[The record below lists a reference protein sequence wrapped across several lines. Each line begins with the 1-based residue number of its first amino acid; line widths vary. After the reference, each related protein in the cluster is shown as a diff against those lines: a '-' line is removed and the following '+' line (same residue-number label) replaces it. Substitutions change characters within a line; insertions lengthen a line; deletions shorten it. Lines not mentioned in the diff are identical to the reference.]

1 MLCNKLYGSFWVV
14 KYIMNVTSGCQT
26 RKMLIFGFNWTVF
39 LLVTNIQLTI
49 GNAKS
54 VEKYT
59 QCSQRRINKTY
70 KFVCSN
76 LNLRSV
82 PKCQSLNVTDCG
94 LITELHLSGNNIKL
108 LRNGSFTQFPNLV
121 FIDLG
126 GNPVTKFESAA
137 FAGLEHL
144 EKLILSNIAPAGNK
158 LAIFADE
165 IFVPL
170 IRLKYL
176 KLSDSM
182 VDVQHL
188 FETVLCG
195 VTSSIDTLIMNHV
208 FRSNTESSFI
218 VLNSEM
224 SKCFRHMSLKK
235 LFLHDNSIVE
245 IMPDF
250 IIHLRHLEYLSLRLN
265 NIIGNSRAILP
276 ILFDH
281 NLTVFDLGCQNH
293 WQCENYVNPANLPDF
308 KDENIMQSHPTKRNG
323 SEIYLLPNLRTL
335 RLDHIGGQAVTV
347 PIPDICWSNNHLV
360 ELDLSYTIAYSIT
373 GTLEC
378 VWNLKFLNI
387 RGVRLS
393 YLDPMIF
400 QDMVSL
406 QVLLSDDG
414 FSSNN
419 MLGIDSGKKFFENNR
434 DLVYLELSRN
444 GIDILHKEVFKN
456 LHQLRFLNLSHNQ
469 IQHLNDEFE
478 NLTSLQHVDISHNA
492 LTRMPIRLLSVLER
506 NMRKNNSIKGIIN
519 MAGNPF
525 QCSCTLMSEIT
536 RIQMSKVKVTSP
548 NSTQD
553 HLSCILQN
561 GTRIPFSKVM
571 EELISFCHAYSE
583 VTPVV
588 FLTFVYPLCLIVIS
602 LSTCGYKYIWWV
614 KYSWYTI
621 LHLIHKK
628 KQERRNYRFDAF
640 ISYCSEDE
648 DWVRKKLVPKLEK
661 ENSKYNL
668 CLHYRHFVPGRNIT
682 DNIVV
687 AVQTSRKTVLVVTK
701 KYLRS
706 GWCDFETR
714 FAHTH
719 HLHEQTGGVIGII
732 HPEAFKVRGSRGM
745 GLKRLIDSVTYIKWP
760 LEEEH
765 EGLFWLRLKKALGPP
780 MTASVSTENILLI

>member
-14 KYIMNVTSGCQT
+14 KYITNVTSGCQT

-39 LLVTNIQLTI
+39 LLVTSIQLI
-49 GNAKS
+49 GNGKS

-59 QCSQRRINKTY
+59 QCSQSRINKTY
-70 KFVCSN
+70 KINCSN

-82 PKCQSLNVTDCG
+82 PKCKSLNVTDCG
-94 LITELHLSGNNIKL
+94 LITELHLSGNNIQL

-121 FIDLG
+121 YIHLG
-126 GNPVTKFESAA
+126 GNPVKKFESAA

-144 EKLILSNIAPAGNK
+144 ESLKLANIGPAGNK
-158 LAIFADE
+158 QAIFADE

-176 KLSDSM
+176 NLSDS
-182 VDVQHL
+182 VVNVQHL
-188 FETVLCG
+188 FKKVLCG

-208 FRSNTESSFI
+208 FHSNTQSSI
-218 VLNSEM
+218 VVLNSEM
-224 SKCFRHMSLKK
+224 SKCFRHMRLKK
-235 LFLHDNSIVE
+235 LFLHNNKIVE

-250 IIHLRHLEYLSLRLN
+250 VIHLRHLEYLSLRLN
-265 NIIGNSRAILP
+265 NIIGSSRAILD
-276 ILFDH
+276 LLYDH
-281 NLTVFDLGCQNH
+281 NLTVLDLGCQNL
-293 WQCENYVNPANLPDF
+293 WQCENYVYPANLPDF

-323 SEIYLLPNLRTL
+323 SKIYFLPNLRTL
-335 RLDHIGGQAVTV
+335 RLDHVGGQPGPVK
-347 PIPDICWSNNHLV
+347 IPDICWSNNRLV
-360 ELDLSYTIAYSIT
+360 ELDLSYINDHSIT
-373 GTLEC
+373 GTFEC
-378 VWNLKFLNI
+378 FWNLKFLNI
-387 RGVRLS
+387 RGTRLT
-393 YLDPMIF
+393 YLDPLIF

-406 QVLLSDDG
+406 QVLLLDDV

-419 MLGIDSGKKFFENNR
+419 MLGKDSSKKFFENNKH
-434 DLVYLELSRN
+434 LVYLELSHNR
-444 GIDILHKEVFKN
+444 IDNLQKEVFKN
-456 LHQLRFLNLSHNQ
+456 LNQLRFLNLSYNQ
-469 IQHLNDEFE
+469 IKHINDEFE
-478 NLTSLQHVDISHNA
+478 NLTSLEHVDISHNA
-492 LTRMPIRLLSVLER
+492 LTRMPIRLLSVFER

-519 MAGNPF
+519 MVGNPF
-525 QCSCTLMSEIT
+525 QCSCTLVSEIT

-561 GTRIPFSKVM
+561 GTRITFSQVV
-571 EELISFCHAYSE
+571 EQLISFCHAYSDF
-583 VTPVV
+583 TPIV

-602 LSTCGYKYIWWV
+602 LSTCGYRYIWWV

-621 LHLIHKK
+621 LHLFYKK
-628 KQERRNYRFDAF
+628 KQERRDYIFDAF

-648 DWVRKKLVPKLEK
+648 DWVRKKLVPNLEK

-682 DNIVV
+682 DNIVA

-701 KYLRS
+701 KYLKS

-732 HPEAFKVRGSRGM
+732 HPETFKVRGSRGM